1 MVYTGDRRAR
11 KPNRSWWNKP
21 EINGGA
27 VTSLAAGTRGRGDM
41 TGALGDQAYPA
52 GDGAS
57 EKTQLLGAKM
67 NYLVFFHFL
76 SFYSALSHLTLD
88 PARCQLTREPR
99 KEGKAKKKGGGGLER
114 QMSQSATS
122 SSCFAYTSFS
132 WPRNM
137 SLAIF
142 PSFWSI
148 LEKRCLLFFLR
159 ELKLL

>member
-21 EINGGA
+21 EINGEA

-41 TGALGDQAYPA
+41 TGALGDQAYLA

-99 KEGKAKKKGGGGLER
+99 KEGKAKKKGGGAWKANESNSHLLLLLCLYFLPPDLGICL
-114 QMSQSATS
+114 
-122 SSCFAYTSFS
+122 
-132 WPRNM
+132 W
-137 SLAIF
+137 
-142 PSFWSI
+142 PSFLPSDQSW
-148 LEKRCLLFFLR
+148 KKGVFYFF
-159 ELKLL
+159 